1 LKRKG
6 KNVQFETTREKMIA
20 PGTKEEILDQR
31 CKKKG
36 INIAWF
42 RMIRLDA
49 MDSLRINICC
59 I

>member
-1 LKRKG
+1 MKNQKKKISGSLRIKGLTLKRKG

-36 INIAWF
+36 DKYC
-42 RMIRLDA
+42 MV
-49 MDSLRINICC
+49 
-59 I
+59 